1 MAGGS
6 GQAGQHTREEKT
18 RGIEGTEKS
27 IAPPGGLKLRCNGG
41 GKHEKRYEPHSKS
54 VRQPAAGAVAGVEP
68 APTRAGRAL
77 VARPRATV
85 KPRGRDF
92 LDPRFGAIGLSAAPA
107 GQCFQWTAPDA

>member
-68 APTRAGRAL
+68 APTRAGQHTREEK
-77 VARPRATV
+77 T
-85 KPRGRDF
+85 RGIEGTEKSIA
-92 LDPRFGAIGLSAAPA
+92 PPGGLKLRCN
-107 GQCFQWTAPDA
+107 GGGKHEK